1 MEAGYLGA
9 GILFFLIYGAIVI
22 AYLGISI
29 YCIVLFIKLA
39 TRGIKALDIYNAK
52 NGDGEVQMGMLPIT
66 IIYGVIYIPFFTIGF
81 VMMVLAIK
89 LMKRGIVALDNY
101 LDANS

>member
-1 MEAGYLGA
+1 MEFAA
-9 GILFFLIYGAIVI
+9 VGIIFAVIYGMIVI

-52 NGDGEVQMGMLPIT
+52 NNREE
-66 IIYGVIYIPFFTIGF
+66 
-81 VMMVLAIK
+81 
-89 LMKRGIVALDNY
+89 
-101 LDANS
+101 

>member
-1 MEAGYLGA
+1 MEFAA
-9 GILFFLIYGAIVI
+9 VGIIFAVIYGMIVI

-52 NGDGEVQMGMLPIT
+52 NSREE
-66 IIYGVIYIPFFTIGF
+66 
-81 VMMVLAIK
+81 
-89 LMKRGIVALDNY
+89 
-101 LDANS
+101 